1 MAFPSSSS
9 ESESAASDVPCRPR
23 KGPTSEDGDL
33 ARERDRPRE
42 KKGDI
47 DRVDRRE
54 AARPRRPSSSSNE
67 IDGGGG
73 PGVVDPFSIIGV
85 GGMVLTVG
93 GTGARALL
101 EEIGLETGTAGGVT
115 AVGRV
120 AEAG

>member
-1 MAFPSSSS
+1 M
-9 ESESAASDVPCRPR
+9 
-23 KGPTSEDGDL
+23 
-33 ARERDRPRE
+33 
-42 KKGDI
+42 

-73 PGVVDPFSIIGV
+73 PGMVDPFSMTGV
-85 GGMVLTVG
+85 GGMVLTIG
-93 GTGARALL
+93 GAGAGVLL
-101 EEIGLETGTAGGVT
+101 EEMALETGTAGGVT